1 MDLPEGLLFTKDHE
15 WIRVEDGV
23 ATIGITEYA
32 QESMGDVVYLELP
45 DEGATLASG
54 ESFGVVESVKAV
66 SDLFSPINGSVVEVN
81 ASLTDTPEVVN
92 DDPYGAA
99 WMVKVKLNSG
109 DNMEG
114 LFTPEE
120 YQRYLDEE
128 K

>member
-1 MDLPEGLLFTKDHE
+1 MELPEDLLFTKDHE
-15 WIRVEDGV
+15 WIRVEDNV
-23 ATIGITEYA
+23 ATLGITEYA

-45 DEGATLASG
+45 NEGARVTKG

-66 SDLFSPINGSVVEVN
+66 SDLFSPLSGSVVEAN
-81 ASLTDTPEVVN
+81 SHLTDTPEVVN

-99 WMVKVKLNSG
+99 WMVKIKLDSG
-109 DNMEG
+109 DDLEG

>member
-1 MDLPEGLLFTKDHE
+1 MELPEGLLFTKDHE

-23 ATIGITEYA
+23 ATLGITEYA
-32 QESMGDVVYLELP
+32 QDSMGDVVYLELP
-45 DEGATLASG
+45 NEGASVTTG
-54 ESFGVVESVKAV
+54 EPFGVVESVKAV
-66 SDLFSPINGSVVEVN
+66 SDLFSPLNGSVIEVN
-81 ASLTDTPEVVN
+81 TNLAETPEVIN

-99 WMVKVKLNSG
+99 WMMKIKLNSG
-109 DNMEG
+109 DDLEG